1 MDCNFYSMYR
11 KDLNKITGIIALN
24 IWKKFIW
31 EANWTWSD
39 LCENIYFYLSFRIYY
54 TVLSEEICP
63 CKIK

>member
-1 MDCNFYSMYR
+1 MYR
-11 KDLNKITGIIALN
+11 KSLNKITSITSLN

-39 LCENIYFYLSFRIYY
+39 FCENIYFYLSFGIYF
-54 TVLSEEICP
+54 TVFSEEICT